1 MKNSEILKMLAQ
13 ANKKCG
19 YKEYANILD
28 NAANKEWCKEVNE
41 ELEND
46 VILKKATEII
56 NE

>member
-1 MKNSEILKMLAQ
+1 MKNSEWLKMLAQ

-19 YKEYANILD
+19 YKDYAEILE
-28 NAANKEWCKEVNE
+28 NVANKQWCKEVNE